1 MKSNLPVHTCDL
13 IVIGTGMTGMA
24 AALFAALRGID
35 TVQVG
40 MTSELNFASGLLD
53 LMGVCPSDPT
63 RVYDDPWQAIDALVT
78 EHPAHPYGRLQ
89 PADMRA
95 AFTSLLQF
103 LEQNGLPYF
112 CSPERNLRLITPIG
126 TEKTTYAIPRSCFHG
141 IKALA
146 DKAGCLIVDFKGL
159 KGFSAVQISQSLSA
173 RWPQLKPCRLE
184 FPGSRP
190 GDLYPEQMALLLEA
204 PENRTLLAEAIRP
217 HLSNAS
223 YVALPAVLGL
233 YRPYTVFNELQK
245 LLEKPLFEIPT
256 MPPAI
261 SGIRLRHVFEQN
273 LPGRDVRLFAQQ
285 KVLRVLRHEH
295 NRIELEIGFQE
306 PNAIVHARGAILAS
320 GRFFGRGLEADRRA
334 VRETIF
340 DLPVH
345 QPSNRAGWHTKG
357 LFDHGGHPIN
367 RAGVE
372 TDKHLRPT
380 NKNGQVILPNLFAAG
395 SILAHQDWVR
405 MKCGSGL
412 AITTAYSAVKHF
424 ARDCLK
430 AVAQ

>member
-1 MKSNLPVHTCDL
+1 MKPKLPVHTCDL

-53 LMGVCPSDPT
+53 LMGVCPSEPN
-63 RVYDDPWQAIDALVT
+63 RVWDDPWQAIDALVV

-89 PADMRA
+89 PAEMRA

-103 LEQNGLPYF
+103 LEQSGLPYF
-112 CSPERNLRLITPIG
+112 CSPRRNLRLITPIG
-126 TEKTTYAIPRSCFHG
+126 TVKTTYAIPRSCFHG

-146 DKAGCLIVDFKGL
+146 DKSGCLIVDFEGL

-173 RWPQLKPCRLE
+173 SWPQLEPYRIE
-184 FPGSRP
+184 FPGARP
-190 GDLYPEQMALLLEA
+190 GDLYPEQMALILEA
-204 PENRTLLAEAIRP
+204 PENLTLLAEAIRP
-217 HLSNAS
+217 RLNHAS

-233 YRPYTVFNELQK
+233 YRPAMVFNELQK
-245 LLEKPLFEIPT
+245 QLEKPLFEIPT

-261 SGIRLRHVFEQN
+261 GGMRLRHVFEQN
-273 LPGRDVRLFAQQ
+273 LPGRGVRLFSQQ

-295 NRIELEIGFQE
+295 NRLALEIGFQE
-306 PNAIVHARGAILAS
+306 PSAVVHARGAILAS
-320 GRFFGRGLEADRRA
+320 GRFFGRGLEADRYA

-340 DLPVH
+340 DLAVH
-345 QPSNRAGWHTKG
+345 QPRERSGWHNRS
-357 LFDHGGHPIN
+357 LFDPGGHAIN
-367 RAGVE
+367 SAGVE
-372 TDKHLRPT
+372 TDEKFRPFS
-380 NKNGQVILPNLFAAG
+380 KKGHGVFPNLFAAG

-405 MKCGSGL
+405 MKCGTGL
-412 AITTAYSAVKHF
+412 GVTTAYNAVNHF
-424 ARDCLK
+424 AQDCLN
-430 AVAQ
+430 AVAR